1 MAKKK
6 TVFVCRECGYETSKW
21 LGKCPQCGTWS
32 SMEEVEIEPET
43 SRPSAGTVR
52 AKPKDISKIVSLK
65 NVEKQK
71 IVRIVSGIGELDR
84 VLGGGIVPGSVIL
97 AGGEP
102 GIGKSTLFLQMA
114 DKLSAEHKV
123 LYASGEESQE
133 QVALRFRRLGLR
145 SDISFMA
152 ETELDEILAAANYL
166 KPEILIIDSIQTVFD
181 PELASSAGSVTQ
193 VRECTSRLVRYAKTT
208 GSSVVIIGH
217 VTREGNIAGPRV
229 LEHLVDTV
237 LYFEGETQ
245 SAFRILRAV
254 KNRFGSTNEIGV
266 FDMKNEGMEE
276 VTNPS
281 KAMLDQ
287 RLKDVAGSCT
297 YCALEGS
304 RSVLLE
310 IEALVSETS
319 FGNAR
324 RMTAGVDYNR
334 VSLIIAVLEKKIGL
348 KLYNQDIYVNV
359 GGGMKVSDTAMDLA
373 IAVSIISSFRN
384 RVVSSDTAVFGEIGL
399 TGEVRNI
406 NQADKRILEAK
417 RMGIKKIILPAGNLS
432 GKQEGIELVGVR
444 TIYDVLE
451 HIF

>member
-1 MAKKK
+1 
-6 TVFVCRECGYETSKW
+6 
-21 LGKCPQCGTWS
+21 
-32 SMEEVEIEPET
+32 
-43 SRPSAGTVR
+43 
-52 AKPKDISKIVSLK
+52 
-65 NVEKQK
+65 
-71 IVRIVSGIGELDR
+71 
-84 VLGGGIVPGSVIL
+84 
-97 AGGEP
+97 
-102 GIGKSTLFLQMA
+102 MA

-193 VRECTSRLVRYAKTT
+193 VRECASRLVRYAKTT